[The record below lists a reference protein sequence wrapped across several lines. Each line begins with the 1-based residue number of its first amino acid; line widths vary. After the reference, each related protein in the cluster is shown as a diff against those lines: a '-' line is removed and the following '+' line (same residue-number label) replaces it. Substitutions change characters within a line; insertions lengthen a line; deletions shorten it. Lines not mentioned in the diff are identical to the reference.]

1 AVWRPSSGVWYIQKS
16 SDGGMLSPQWG
27 LGSLGDAPV
36 PGDYDGDGK
45 TDVAVWRPSTGV
57 WYIQKSSD
65 GGMLSPQWGSGA
77 LNDVPIAS
85 GTSGIS
91 VPAGSPLVVTHS
103 AGGITTAGSTLHG
116 EANPNGSATSA
127 WFEWGTDP
135 DLNSLSTTPPQD
147 IGSGFATLPLSA
159 AITALD
165 SWTTYYFR
173 AAAENSAG
181 ITRGEII
188 SFPTGDYYV
197 AVGDSITY
205 GSRDDILGDD
215 TSLDGRNTGG
225 GYEPI
230 LNDLLTAAKSFP
242 HNIANKG
249 VGGVDSAYGAANI
262 STTLSM
268 YPSAKYYLVLYG
280 TNDADTYF
288 GGPVSKA
295 TYKSN
300 MQTIIS
306 AILAAGKTPYI
317 AKVPYT
323 SNVRYSISSILEYN
337 AAIDELVA
345 ENGITVSPPDF
356 YALFQN
362 TSLLDADGL
371 HPNGTGYQAMASQ
384 WQAALP

>member
-1 AVWRPSSGVWYIQKS
+1 
-16 SDGGMLSPQWG
+16 
-27 LGSLGDAPV
+27 
-36 PGDYDGDGK
+36 
-45 TDVAVWRPSTGV
+45 
-57 WYIQKSSD
+57 
-65 GGMLSPQWGSGA
+65 
-77 LNDVPIAS
+77 
-85 GTSGIS
+85 
-91 VPAGSPLVVTHS
+91 
-103 AGGITTAGSTLHG
+103 
-116 EANPNGSATSA
+116 
-127 WFEWGTDP
+127 
-135 DLNSLSTTPPQD
+135 LNSLSTTPPQD

-205 GSRDDILGDD
+205 GSRDDIPGDD

-288 GGPVSKA
+288 DGPVSKA

-306 AILAAGKTPYI
+306 AILAAGKTPYM